1 MDMNKSKAKKEN
13 NNKSNLSLE
22 VHQYKDKKPIII
34 SEGDNS
40 SQNKSIEKSSEDK
53 FDWDWIFER
62 GWLRTKK

>member
-13 NNKSNLSLE
+13 NNKSNLRLE
-22 VHQYKDKKPIII
+22 VYQYKDKRSSIV

-40 SQNKSIEKSSEDK
+40 SQNESFENSSEDK
-53 FDWDWIFER
+53 FDWDWIFEK